1 MAVFG
6 YARVSTVD
14 QNCDNQR
21 LEIESA
27 GYALDFFFQDAL
39 SGKLPAL
46 ERPAFRE
53 MIGKLREGETLVVS
67 KLDRLGRDSVDV
79 LQTVRTLQGMKVKVV
94 VLQFGSVDLTS
105 PAGKLLLSMLAAVA
119 EMERDLIVE
128 RTKAGLERAR
138 AQGKALGRPSAIPK
152 DQHANIREQ
161 LKSGETVYGVAKRL
175 GVARQVIMRIRDA

>member
-1 MAVFG
+1 
-6 YARVSTVD
+6 
-14 QNCDNQR
+14 
-21 LEIESA
+21 
-27 GYALDFFFQDAL
+27 
-39 SGKLPAL
+39 
-46 ERPAFRE
+46 
-53 MIGKLREGETLVVS
+53 
-67 KLDRLGRDSVDV
+67 
-79 LQTVRTLQGMKVKVV
+79 MKVKVV